1 MLTTTELIMLG
12 TGNAAA
18 TRCYNTCFAIR
29 HGKQLLLVDGG
40 GGNGILT
47 QLEKAGI
54 ALSDIHHVF
63 ITHTHTD
70 HLLGVIWILRMA
82 AQAMQKGTYA
92 GQLHLYGHDRAI
104 MVLQWICQHTLPP
117 KIVAQIGRGI
127 LLHTLN
133 DGEQLAPAGMD
144 MQCFDIGSTKEKQFG
159 FRLTLP
165 EGKTLV
171 CLGDEPFNPTCRKYV
186 AGVDWMLCEAF
197 CLYADR
203 DLFKPYEKH
212 HSTALDAART
222 AAELQVGN
230 LVLYH
235 TEDQTLTTRKS
246 HYTTEAQQEFSGTV
260 WVPDDLD
267 VIPLEQHE

>member
-82 AQAMQKGTYA
+82 AQAMQKGTY
-92 GQLHLYGHDRAI
+92 
-104 MVLQWICQHTLPP
+104 
-117 KIVAQIGRGI
+117 
-127 LLHTLN
+127 

-144 MQCFDIGSTKEKQFG
+144 IQCFDIGSTKEKQFG
-159 FRLTLP
+159 FRLTLH

-171 CLGDEPFNPTCRKYV
+171 CLGDEPFNPTCRKYA

-203 DLFKPYEKH
+203 DIFKPYEKH

-222 AAELQVGN
+222 AAELQVSN

-260 WVPDDLD
+260 WVPNDLD